1 MTARLPGPG
10 PQLSS
15 GRLRVDAGRAIK
27 KLREYQLADRSA
39 WILEAVRAA
48 VAGRATTIRVEGD
61 ANDVWLSWDGPA
73 WDMELLPRLFDEL
86 VSPASGDD
94 VQHVRLLAAAVN
106 SALGMNPAYVDVF
119 SVNAGK
125 AHVARY
131 TPDVL
136 EEPTE
141 DLEESRL
148 EHVAARETEAP
159 KSVTTGMAVHL
170 RRRLSFEVLGYLVGE
185 PPELRR
191 IEESCRDIAVPLH
204 IKGQVL
210 HRDTTTDI
218 LRVPLG
224 EGVDGFIAVARGVLL
239 GPTLQVAEHGVLLA
253 TYFLEL
259 ENPPEEGRSL
269 PLRVFVDAPRMPTNA
284 SRSQVRRDKHPISS
298 AETRAA
304 KLIGD
309 VIAKLAAMTGEP
321 AEARAR
327 GQALAAALEWLA
339 AYIGGPRWHEEASNV
354 QGPVR
359 ELLKLP
365 LVKNA
370 VGEPRSLNNTWRSEI
385 HTGSRPLPS
394 ELTAWLSDMLWLPA
408 DDDARCLLQGAPVD
422 SRAARRT
429 IRWAKRQADSQRKF
443 FAHAKREA
451 RVETARKPRVRGK
464 LGADIVGSTVEQA
477 RFDGLTG
484 EICVYTEGQG
494 GSLIVLL
501 EGRELE
507 RISVKSPIAF
517 DAVIDSQ
524 AVKPDERYRG
534 VQRDGEY
541 KRVERAMMGGVVRA
555 LEAVAVVRAGA
566 DVVDG
571 YDVLATAGKADD
583 AGLFRRVLGMLD
595 ELGLKLRGP
604 LSAAPAWESFDGK
617 WLAASDL
624 RGAPVGVVEHGA
636 TNVVLPR
643 GRIVIYA
650 DEHERGLVGKVAG
663 GRVIR
668 YDRMLGEFRAHGG
681 PKVIA
686 ERLAKGRP
694 GALGI
699 EVDGVVG
706 AIAPSGKETIQ
717 LQHVGLAVETR
728 PYKSKHLSCA
738 ILIDSD
744 AVVPDTD
751 WRNVLDD
758 AGLFRRNYEAWE
770 IALVR
775 ALARAL
781 TGEWSPLL
789 VAPPFGLRDPLGLA
803 LCDALVDGDPEALLG
818 PELLAELKRAPLLYL
833 LGRTGAVSIDQLV
846 DLFPNDIPVL
856 QMEAQP
862 IAGFTPLWAPPLVAE
877 LVGKLAG
884 VKTHDATGELQ
895 RRIKRAQYEKRYAEH
910 CAKPVAEVR
919 VDTPEYVEAIG
930 QQVRGFVGLAES
942 MPSIR
947 VFVEQRRFA
956 ELPAPDG
963 LPLVA
968 AVELAPDQC
977 GELFEGIPQGVAKK
991 IGKDVRKAA
1000 PALLVQIGNHRPTI
1014 LTQPGPARRLLEAT
1028 LDDLSDAQR
1037 HALCRVPA
1045 FRTIT
1050 GELITLE
1057 AASQPNRAIRYATW
1071 SESWLGPADGE
1082 SETALDAPIL
1092 RIIDDEDALTKI
1104 CHALTDLPLVDET
1117 DSVERLQA
1125 HRRMARGLLPTPRV
1139 PGGLPELKRS
1149 LSELGDAGKRLGHG
1163 ELALVDTD
1171 QSMVRLHDRGRF
1183 IRALPIE
1190 VQPAVVLAIEDQ
1202 DIKAPDRT
1210 GKLEMFLEA
1219 HPLARATQHL
1229 TRVLLEQILP
1239 GANLTPRMRNNLA
1252 HAVLMKRIDAKLV
1265 GDLPVLET
1273 IDGRWLPWSA
1283 ITDQVALFG
1292 DIWAVAER
1300 TPHRPLDE
1308 RRIVFVIPG
1317 YDQTR
1322 IQAQGFVVVPA
1333 AKELEMDEQARRNRA
1348 RQPVISLALPTKHGV
1363 LVETELPGDGK
1374 TSPRGTVAILTPTIT
1389 GNRGVWVHRELQ
1401 PLGVAN
1407 DPCPW
1412 PTVAVVDDAR
1422 IVPDRTWSG
1431 PKQDQTWQAIAKT
1444 IREASEAC
1452 IATLGEAPVDAIT
1465 TLRID
1470 QELAS
1475 GSKELRK
1482 HGRSQ
1487 LRGLVWLAG
1496 MPYDK
1501 RYRLQLTHNLGVMT
1515 HAPEHG
1521 EAIGGHLFLF
1531 ASDNLDRP
1539 MLLNQIISI
1548 AHGEL
1553 VRQILSRREEL
1564 PQIVS
1569 AHVAHALALETIKP
1583 TEVRGFEFACFAPH
1597 PLEARG
1603 LVSLFRKNR
1612 VDVVKPGE
1620 SPTVTA
1626 LIDDG
1631 SPTSQTLLHYLGKRA
1646 RRVEPPPQIVI
1657 PLPAPKPAPKPAPRP
1672 EPITVAKAP
1681 VPPPPVRRH
1690 ALQDLVDA
1698 LDERL
1703 VELGIQLYEWKIV
1716 DDDEPMIRFKSDEIL
1731 VAGEHPR
1738 LRKLATTLD
1747 RDAIDLI
1754 VAHVVSVLNIE
1765 LTSITDATEA
1775 HALGILLAS
1784 RPSEDPPQSHQSS

>member
-1 MTARLPGPG
+1 VTARLPGPG

-48 VAGRATTIRVEGD
+48 VAGRATTIRVDGD
-61 ANDVWLSWDGPA
+61 ANDIWLSWEGPA
-73 WDMELLPRLFDEL
+73 WDVDLLPRLFDEL
-86 VSPASGDD
+86 VSPASSDD

-119 SVNAGK
+119 TVTAGK

-148 EHVAARETEAP
+148 GHVAATETAAP
-159 KSVTTGMAVHL
+159 KGVTTGMAIHL
-170 RRRLSFEVLGYLVGE
+170 RRRLSFEVLGYLVGD
-185 PPELRR
+185 PPELHRV
-191 IEESCRDIAVPLH
+191 EESCRDIAVPLH
-204 IKGQVL
+204 IKGRVL
-210 HRDTTTDI
+210 HRETSNDI
-218 LRVPLG
+218 LRVSLG
-224 EGVDGFIAVARGVLL
+224 EGVDGFVAVARGLL
-239 GPTLQVAEHGVLLA
+239 AGPMLQVAEHGVLLA
-253 TYFLEL
+253 TYGLEL
-259 ENPPEEGRSL
+259 DAPPEEGRTL

-309 VIAKLAAMTGEP
+309 VIAKLAATPGD
-321 AEARAR
+321 EARA
-327 GQALAAALEWLA
+327 ATLEWVA
-339 AYIGGPRWHEEASNV
+339 AYIGGPRWHAGGNGEAK
-354 QGPVR
+354 GPVR

-370 VGEPRSLNNTWRSEI
+370 VGEPRSLNNLWRTEI
-385 HTGSRPLPS
+385 HTGSKPLPS
-394 ELTAWLSDMLWLPA
+394 ELTAWLSDMLWLPP
-408 DDDARCLLQGAPVD
+408 DDAAHCLLQGAPID
-422 SRAARRT
+422 GRAARRAV
-429 IRWAKRQADSQRKF
+429 RWAKRQADSQRKF
-443 FAHAKREA
+443 FAHAKRDA

-464 LGADIVGSTVEQA
+464 LGADIVGSTVDQA
-477 RFDGLTG
+477 RFDRLTG
-484 EICVYTEGQG
+484 EICVYAEGQG

-507 RISVKSPIAF
+507 RISIKSGIAF
-517 DAVIDSQ
+517 DAVIDSPS
-524 AVKPDERYRG
+524 VKPDERYRG
-534 VQRDGEY
+534 VQRDAEY
-541 KRVERAMMGGVVRA
+541 KRVERAVMGGLVRA

-571 YDVLATAGKADD
+571 YEVLAGTGQVDD
-583 AGLFRRVLGMLD
+583 ADLFRRVLGMLD

-604 LSAAPAWESFDGK
+604 LTTAPAWESLDGK
-617 WLAASDL
+617 WVAPVDL
-624 RGAPVGVVEHGA
+624 RKDAIGVVEAGA
-636 TNVVLPR
+636 SVITPKGRLVVYATESERGMLGKLVG
-643 GRIVIYA
+643 GRI
-650 DEHERGLVGKVAG
+650 
-663 GRVIR
+663 IR
-668 YDRMLGEFRAHGG
+668 YDRVAGERAWGQ
-681 PKVIA
+681 PKLLA

-699 EVDGVVG
+699 EIDGVVG
-706 AIAPSGKETIQ
+706 AIAPSSKATIQ
-717 LQHVGLAVETR
+717 LQHVGLPLETR

-744 AVVPDTD
+744 AIVPDTD

-758 AGLFRRNYEAWE
+758 AGLFKRNYESWE
-770 IALVR
+770 VALIR

-781 TGEWSPLL
+781 CGEWGPNL
-789 VAPPFGLRDPLGLA
+789 VGRQFGLRDPLGLA
-803 LCDALVDGDPEALLG
+803 MCDALVDGDPEALLG
-818 PELLAELKRAPLLYL
+818 PELLAALKRAPLLSL
-833 LGRTGAVSIDQLV
+833 LGRTGAVSIDQV
-846 DLFPNDIPVL
+846 VELFPHDIPVL
-856 QMEAQP
+856 QMDAEP
-862 IAGFTPLWAPPLVAE
+862 IPGFTPLWAPPLVAQ

-895 RRIKRAQYEKRYAEH
+895 QRIKRAQYEKRYAEH

-919 VDTPEYVEAIG
+919 IDTPEGVEVIG
-930 QQVRGFVGLAES
+930 QQVRGFLGLAES
-942 MPSIR
+942 LQGIR

-956 ELPAPDG
+956 DLPAPDG
-963 LPLVA
+963 LPLIA

-977 GELFEGIPQGVAKK
+977 GELFEGIPASVAKK
-991 IGKDVRKAA
+991 IAKDIRKAA
-1000 PALLVQIGNHRPTI
+1000 PALLVQIGNHRPSV
-1014 LTQPGPARRLLEAT
+1014 LTQPGAARRLLAAI
-1028 LDDLSDAQR
+1028 LDDLTEPQR
-1037 HALCRVPA
+1037 YALCRVPA

-1050 GELITLE
+1050 GELVTLE
-1057 AASQPNRAIRYATW
+1057 TAAQPNRAIRYATW
-1071 SESWLGPADGE
+1071 SEEWLAPGDGE
-1082 SETALDAPIL
+1082 SASALDAPIL
-1092 RIIDDEDALTKI
+1092 RIVDDEELTKI
-1104 CHALTDLPLVDET
+1104 CHTLSDLPLVDET

-1125 HRRMARGLLPTPRV
+1125 HRRMARGLLPAPRV

-1183 IRALPIE
+1183 LRALPIE
-1190 VQPAVVLAIEDQ
+1190 VQPAVVLAIEDR
-1202 DIKAPDRT
+1202 DIKAPDRS

-1219 HPLARATQHL
+1219 HPLTRATQHL
-1229 TRVLLEQILP
+1229 TRVLLEKILP
-1239 GANLTPRMRNNLA
+1239 GASLSPRMRNNLA
-1252 HAVLMKRIDAKLV
+1252 RAVLLKHIDAKLL
-1265 GDLPVLET
+1265 GDLQVLET

-1283 ITDQVALFG
+1283 ITQQVAIF
-1292 DIWAVAER
+1292 DEIWAVAER
-1300 TPHRPLDE
+1300 TPNRPLDE
-1308 RRIVFVIPG
+1308 RRIVFVFPG
-1317 YDQTR
+1317 YDMTR

-1348 RQPVISLALPTKHGV
+1348 RQHVISLALPTKHGV
-1363 LVETELPGDGK
+1363 LVEAELRGDGI

-1389 GNRGVWVHRELQ
+1389 GNRGIWVHREMQ

-1431 PKQDQTWQAIAKT
+1431 PKPDQTWQAIAKT
-1444 IREASEAC
+1444 VREASETLLAS
-1452 IATLGEAPVDAIT
+1452 LGEAPVDAIT

-1482 HGRSQ
+1482 HGKSQ

-1496 MPYDK
+1496 LPYDK

-1515 HAPEHG
+1515 HTPEHG
-1521 EAIGGHLFLF
+1521 EAVGGQLVLF
-1531 ASDNLDRP
+1531 ASDNLDRT
-1539 MLLNQIISI
+1539 MLLNQIITI

-1553 VRQILSRREEL
+1553 VRQILARRDQL
-1564 PQIVS
+1564 PQVVS

-1626 LIDDG
+1626 LVDDG
-1631 SPTSQTLLHYLGKRA
+1631 SPTSQTLLNYLGKRA
-1646 RRVEPPPQIVI
+1646 RRVEPAPQIVI
-1657 PLPAPKPAPKPAPRP
+1657 PLPAAPKPAPKPEPTPAPKP
-1672 EPITVAKAP
+1672 APVVVAKAP
-1681 VPPPPVRRH
+1681 GPPPPVRRH

-1703 VELGIQLYEWKIV
+1703 IALGIRGYEWKIV
-1716 DDDEPMIRFKSDEIL
+1716 DDDKPMIGFSSGKIT
-1731 VAGEHPR
+1731 VAGNHPR
-1738 LRKLATTLD
+1738 LRKLAIDLD
-1747 RDAIDLI
+1747 EDAIELV
-1754 VAHVVSVLNIE
+1754 VAHVVTVLNIA
-1765 LTSITDATEA
+1765 LTSITDATEV
-1775 HALGILLAS
+1775 HALSVLLAS
-1784 RPSEDPPQSHQSS
+1784 RPSEDPPQSPRSS